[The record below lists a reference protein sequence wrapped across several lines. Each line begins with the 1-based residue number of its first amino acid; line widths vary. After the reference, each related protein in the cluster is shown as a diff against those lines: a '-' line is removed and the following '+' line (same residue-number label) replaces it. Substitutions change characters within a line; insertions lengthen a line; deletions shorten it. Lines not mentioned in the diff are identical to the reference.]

1 MIKNLKQVIIN
12 NNNEIGK
19 ELFSISLID
28 DPEFWIQSFK
38 TLRSAIRFCN
48 IQGYEIQKFRRTIYD

>member
-1 MIKNLKQVIIN
+1 MTHKQNKVIIN

-19 ELFSISLID
+19 ELFSVSFLN

-38 TLRSAIRFCN
+38 TLRTAIRFCN
-48 IQGYEIQKFRRTIYD
+48 IQGYEIQKFRRTI

>member
-1 MIKNLKQVIIN
+1 MMKKLKQVIIN

-19 ELFSISLID
+19 ELFSISFVD

-38 TLRSAIRFCN
+38 TLRTAIRFCHT
-48 IQGYEIQKFRRTIYD
+48 QGYEIEKFRRTI